1 MDNNA
6 NMIFRLSDV
15 YNEDVIDISN
25 GHEEKI
31 LGQIILNR
39 IVGIAYRNLNIDHIN
54 KETRKALDIIKRENE
69 IKFDCFLENLQYV
82 SSLLEDASFKFAF
95 LKGAF
100 LAPTIYER
108 GCRTSND
115 IDILI
120 NKEDISCLK
129 RILTSSGF
137 IQGHCDREGNIIPAD
152 RKAIINSNINY
163 GETVPFLKYYNG
175 RILEIDVNFSLDYK
189 SKGNDAIVQEL
200 LNASHIVQT
209 NAVVI
214 STLSETDF
222 LIHLCCHLFKEATTY
237 DWVIN
242 RRDLML
248 YKFSD
253 INVYVHTY
261 GNKIFFRSL
270 YERIKYFGLEEECY
284 YAFENSSI
292 IYPRLLLIPGYRC
305 LLQSIR
311 PNNVD
316 YMKQIV
322 YPKERTLYEYTVSF
336 EEWFNEPNRMNLLK
350 KIN

>member
-1 MDNNA
+1 MKA
-6 NMIFRLSDV
+6 VKHGGKCKLCG
-15 YNEDVIDISN
+15 E
-25 GHEEKI
+25 
-31 LGQIILNR
+31 L
-39 IVGIAYRNLNIDHIN
+39 
-54 KETRKALDIIKRENE
+54 KALTFEHVPPKRAFNSVPVMYYSFDEAIKAMAGENGRMPWD
-69 IKFDCFLENLQYV
+69 FTG
-82 SSLLEDASFKFAF
+82 
-95 LKGAF
+95 LKG
-100 LAPTIYER
+100 E
-108 GCRTSND
+108 
-115 IDILI
+115 
-120 NKEDISCLK
+120 K
-129 RILTSSGF
+129 
-137 IQGHCDREGNIIPAD
+137 QQ
-152 RKAIINSNINY
+152 
-163 GETVPFLKYYNG
+163 NG
-175 RILEIDVNFSLDYK
+175 I
-189 SKGNDAIVQEL
+189 
-200 LNASHIVQT
+200 QT